1 MRMNGPTHAAKHR
14 ASLSCHSNSPA
25 ALTLVAC
32 LLAPAT
38 LLALGL
44 GELSVSSR
52 LNEPLVAEIRLLAVE
67 PGGLETLETRIAP
80 PSDFAWEGI
89 ERTPFIARLE
99 TRPAL
104 NAAGEPVL
112 RITSDEPLTEPTL
125 DLLVEV
131 GGTGGRLLRE
141 VNISV
146 GPAPPSIVGDQS
158 RVSGK
163 RPRSSVK
170 HPPVAVKVGESG
182 PAGPI
187 YPVRHNILP
196 ASPPLTGTRY
206 VARPGDTLFGIANR
220 YRPGSRAAA
229 EQLTLEIFESNPDAF
244 IDGNI
249 DLLMADAV
257 LRIPIPGEL
266 TPEGVREPT
275 FPPELLSPAATVA
288 PPALTADSTPD
299 LPVSENPVAVEET
312 SAPAEV
318 ASTAELPAE
327 GSADAPLLNTRQSD
341 LDIGEE
347 GETSPDARLAIMSGE
362 GEKVEAGAYTIASSQ
377 YVANLEQTVS
387 LARELAE
394 SRGRQVETLQ
404 AQQGRMDG
412 VIDKQQRLIDLQA
425 GKIAE
430 LQDSLA
436 RARTAAVGERPFG
449 TLLTI
454 IVLLTITLVV
464 LVAVGIYLLRGVRQR
479 HVTEPADPDITRQVF
494 TNAA

>member
-1 MRMNGPTHAAKHR
+1 MNGPTHTARHD
-14 ASLSCHSNSPA
+14 ASLNCHSISPA
-25 ALTLVAC
+25 ALTLVAS

-67 PGGLETLETRIAP
+67 PGDLETLETRIAP

-89 ERTPFIARLE
+89 GRTPFIARLE

-104 NAAGEPVL
+104 NAGGEPVL

-131 GGTGGRLLRE
+131 EGTGGRLLRE

-146 GPAPPSIVGDQS
+146 GPAPPPSIVGDQP
-158 RVSGK
+158 RVSGE
-163 RPRSSVK
+163 RPRSPVK
-170 HPPVAVKVGESG
+170 HPPAAVITGESV
-182 PAGPI
+182 PAGPP
-187 YPVRHNILP
+187 YPVRHNVVVP
-196 ASPPLTGTRY
+196 AAPPLTGTHY
-206 VARPGDTLFGIANR
+206 LARPGDTLFGIASR
-220 YRPGSRAAA
+220 YRPGSRDAV

-244 IDGNI
+244 INGNI

-257 LRIPIPGEL
+257 LRIPVPGEL
-266 TPEGVREPT
+266 TPEDVREPP
-275 FPPELLSPAATVA
+275 FPPALLSPAAVVA
-288 PPALTADSTPD
+288 PPAPTADSTPD

-312 SAPAEV
+312 PAPAEV
-318 ASTAELPAE
+318 VSTAEPAAE
-327 GSADAPLLNTRQSD
+327 GSADAPLLNTRQPD
-341 LDIGEE
+341 PDIGEE
-347 GETSPDARLAIMSGE
+347 GETSPDARLAIMSRE

-430 LQDSLA
+430 LQDGLA
-436 RARTAAVGERPFG
+436 KARTAAAGERPFG

-464 LVAVGIYLLRGVRQR
+464 LLATGIYLLRGERQR
-479 HVTEPADPDITRQVF
+479 HVTEQADPDITRQVF